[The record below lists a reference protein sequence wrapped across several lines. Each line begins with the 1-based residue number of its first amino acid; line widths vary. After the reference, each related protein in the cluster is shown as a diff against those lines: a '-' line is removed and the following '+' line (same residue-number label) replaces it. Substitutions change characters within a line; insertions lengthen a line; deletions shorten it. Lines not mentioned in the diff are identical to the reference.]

1 MKRERRLYGLLA
13 EFAQPEDLLTAAT
26 AARAAGYR
34 RMDAYTPFPVH
45 GLSEAIGFHHTRLP
59 VIVLIGGIVGACLGF
74 GMQHW
79 YETTHYM
86 MNVGGRPHNSW
97 PSFIVITF
105 ETTILCAAL
114 SAVLGMLAL
123 NGLPQP
129 YHPLFNVP
137 SFELASRSHFFL
149 CIEAR
154 DPKFDLGAT
163 RGFLEA
169 LGPMSIAAVP
179 TGRVKP
185 PRPGQ
190 GARPYPAG
198 QRLTEADAAGAI
210 VTTTTTTTP

>member
-1 MKRERRLYGLLA
+1 MRREPRVYGLLA
-13 EFAQPEDLLTAAT
+13 EFSQPEDLLAAAA
-26 AARAAGYR
+26 AARSAGYR

-74 GMQHW
+74 GLQHW

-154 DPKFDLGAT
+154 DPKFDVEAT
-163 RGFLEA
+163 RAFLQG
-169 LGPMSIAAVP
+169 LGPMAVAAVP
-179 TGRVKP
+179 TGRVTS
-185 PRPGQ
+185 PRG
-190 GARPYPAG
+190 GARAYPADRG
-198 QRLTEADAAGAI
+198 FPNREV
-210 VTTTTTTTP
+210 VTTTTTTTQ

>member
-1 MKRERRLYGLLA
+1 MRREPRVYGLLA
-13 EFAQPEDLLTAAT
+13 EFPQPEDLLAAAR

-59 VIVLIGGIVGACLGF
+59 IIVLVGGIVGAILGF
-74 GMQHW
+74 GMQYW
-79 YETTHYM
+79 YEAQHFL

-105 ETTILCAAL
+105 EMTILCAAL
-114 SAVLGMLAL
+114 AAVLGMLAL

-149 CIEAR
+149 CIETR
-154 DPKFDLGAT
+154 DPKFALDAT
-163 RGFLEA
+163 RAFLQA
-169 LGPMSIAAVP
+169 LGPIAIAVVP
-179 TGRVKP
+179 TGRVNP

-190 GARPYPAG
+190 GARAY
-198 QRLTEADAAGAI
+198 AAEPVVGTGM
-210 VTTTTTTTP
+210 TTATGPNP